1 VTSSRG
7 RPWTP
12 EEDAEIKAATWAGH
26 PRPRTLARQLG
37 RTAKAVMLRAAVLR
51 KTDPSVRWGT
61 LRGRTKPWTKPQLAE
76 LRRRAETEPLAQ
88 IAASM
93 GRTIGSCKSKLGS
106 KRKKRRWTKAERSQ
120 LADMLAQG
128 ATVQQI
134 AAQLARS
141 TPAVHGQI
149 RGVKP
154 YRKPWTA
161 ADDAAI
167 IEGAAARSSM
177 AKIAEQLGRTV
188 NAVRVRANRLRV
200 KGAAAKWI
208 KGSPGRRA
216 WTTKAMRELISM
228 RERGE
233 PYSRIAA
240 AMGRTV
246 EACRSQLAKHHK
258 SGKLGRVV

>member
-1 VTSSRG
+1 MTSSR
-7 RPWTP
+7 RKPWTP
-12 EEDAEIKAATWAGH
+12 EEDAEIKAATWAGY
-26 PRPRTLARQLG
+26 PRPLTLARQLG
-37 RTAKAVMLRAAVLR
+37 RTVRAVRLRAAVLR
-51 KTDPSVRWGT
+51 KSDPSVRWAT

-106 KRKKRRWTKAERSQ
+106 KRTKRRWTKAERSQ
-120 LADMLAQG
+120 LADLLAQG

-134 AAQLARS
+134 AAQLDRS
-141 TPAVHGQI
+141 GSSVHGQI
-149 RGVKP
+149 RGMKP

-161 ADDAAI
+161 AEDAAI
-167 IEGAAARSSM
+167 IEGAAARTSM
-177 AKIAEQLGRTV
+177 TKIAEQIGRTV
-188 NAVRVRANRLRV
+188 NAVRIRANKLRT
-200 KGAAAKWI
+200 KGAAAKWV
-208 KGSPGRRA
+208 KGSPDRRH

-258 SGKLGRVV
+258 RVALGHAV

>member
-1 VTSSRG
+1 M
-7 RPWTP
+7 
-12 EEDAEIKAATWAGH
+12 
-26 PRPRTLARQLG
+26 LARQLG
-37 RTAKAVMLRAAVLR
+37 RTAQAVRLRAAVLR

-93 GRTIGSCKSKLGS
+93 GRTLGSCKAKLGS
-106 KRKKRRWTKAERSQ
+106 KRRKRRWTKAERI
-120 LADMLAQG
+120 MLTNLVAQG
-128 ATVQQI
+128 ATTQEI
-134 AAQLARS
+134 AAQLGRS
-141 TPAVHGQI
+141 GPAVHGQI

-161 ADDAAI
+161 AEDAAI
-167 IEGAAARSSM
+167 IEGAAARTSM
-177 AKIAEQLGRTV
+177 TEIAAQIGRTV
-188 NAVRVRANRLRV
+188 NAVRIRANKLRV

-216 WTTKAMRELISM
+216 WTTTAMRELISM

-258 SGKLGRVV
+258 RVELGRAV